1 MVSKIQTTKKKCLKK
16 VWMHATHALLNVAIY
31 RLKLSRMSNSLIY
44 IRCIFQI
51 LYGHTNTDI
60 LHTLENTTLHYFSSY
75 LMRQIDRD
83 LPMLRDAVFHLGSRV
98 FSSGWE
104 NEVKILEKRVNMRNF
119 LVSQS
124 SMLSQELFSRLLE
137 TVTIVTN
144 TRKFKTPLTVLS
156 IEISWYLIYVEDTF
170 LLSLMIYSD
179 TTL

>member
-1 MVSKIQTTKKKCLKK
+1 MFEESVNARYTCTTQCCNLPIK
-16 VWMHATHALLNVAIY
+16 AEPNVEFFDIHS
-31 RLKLSRMSNSLIY
+31 LHFSNLVRTYEYGHSSY
-44 IRCIFQI
+44 IRKHNSTLFFFVSHETNWQGFANAKRCCI
-51 LYGHTNTDI
+51 
-60 LHTLENTTLHYFSSY
+60 SSW
-75 LMRQIDRD
+75 LQSFFLWVRKWGQ
-83 LPMLRDAVFHLGSRV
+83 
-98 FSSGWE
+98 
-104 NEVKILEKRVNMRNF
+104 NLEKRVNMRNF